1 MRKARPLAL
10 VGAGA
15 VSRSFLAQ
23 LPAVAEHLGPVKS
36 VSYRLASRIANA
48 MRAGY
53 PVADYPDLDRVQI
66 VLISMPCRSLS
77 RTVSE
82 LAEAAVSWR
91 GKTVILCDANEDRG
105 ALALLAAKG
114 AATASLMPLEGFDGK
129 RLLIEG
135 DRVALAAARRLLG
148 GGEIRF
154 VEIRERSK
162 AAYLAGIRFLTTLS
176 APMFSAAN
184 DCFRSAGLGSK
195 LAAQIIENL
204 GERTLRSYLSA
215 GRKVRPH
222 SEENSELAALE
233 RISPDLAAS
242 YADALRVAAR
252 SARRGKV
259 RAATVS

>member
-36 VSYRLASRIANA
+36 TSYRLASRIANA
-48 MRAGY
+48 MRAGF
-53 PVADYPDLDRVQI
+53 PVAGFEELDRAQI
-66 VLISMPCRSLS
+66 VLISWPHWLLS
-77 RTVSE
+77 RVLSE
-82 LAEAAVSWR
+82 LAAAPVGWC
-91 GKTVILCDANEDRG
+91 GKTVILCDAGEDCG
-105 ALALLAAKG
+105 VLAPLASQG
-114 AATASLMPLEGFDGK
+114 AATASLIPLEGFDGK

-135 DRVALAAARRLLG
+135 DRAALAAARRLLG
-148 GGEIRF
+148 RGDIRL
-154 VEIRERSK
+154 VELHEHTK

-184 DCFRSAGLGSK
+184 DCFRFAGLGSK
-195 LAAQIIENL
+195 LAAQIVGNL
-204 GERTLRSYLSA
+204 GERTLRSYLKGGKKIPLHDA
-215 GRKVRPH
+215 ADG
-222 SEENSELAALE
+222 ELAALE

-252 SARRGKV
+252 SGRRGKT
-259 RAATVS
+259 RASSSP